1 MRIGPVTIAC
11 RKGRELREEPT
22 GVRPAEQGGSMT
34 ETATEIAPEIS
45 AAATLV
51 NGWDAAYC
59 PDPAPTNINGRRMAY
74 AGFYLG
80 GSSAFRTWTD
90 GERRRLAASRL
101 RAMPIWVPTPGSEN
115 PRQVALQ
122 AIDALKAVRIPP
134 HATPFRAMMWDL
146 ETGLEPDSQ
155 WLTIAANT
163 LAFYGYDNLVYGS
176 PDGSQIFSEP
186 PRLGYIV
193 AFYDGRPSLYPHPGA
208 VGKQYQA
215 NVSVPGGQVDL
226 NVLDSSIL
234 AHLGS
239 VT

>member
-1 MRIGPVTIAC
+1 
-11 RKGRELREEPT
+11 
-22 GVRPAEQGGSMT
+22 MT
-34 ETATEIAPEIS
+34 EATLDPSS
-45 AAATLV
+45 AAPLV

-59 PDPAPTNINGRRMAY
+59 PDPVPTTINGRRMSY

-80 GSSAFRTWTD
+80 GSSAFRTWPD

-122 AIDALKAVRIPP
+122 AIAALKAAGIPP
-134 HATPFRAMMWDL
+134 HASPFRALMWDL
-146 ETGLEPDSQ
+146 ETGVEPASQ
-155 WLTIAANT
+155 WMTVAANT
-163 LAFYGYDNLVYGS
+163 LAYYGYDNLLYGS
-176 PDGSQIFSEP
+176 PDGSHIFSEP
-186 PRLGYIV
+186 ARLGYIV

-226 NVLDSSIL
+226 NVLESSIL

>member
-1 MRIGPVTIAC
+1 M
-11 RKGRELREEPT
+11 
-22 GVRPAEQGGSMT
+22 
-34 ETATEIAPEIS
+34 TEIAPEITETTLDVS
-45 AAATLV
+45 SGATLV

-59 PDPAPTNINGRRMAY
+59 PDPVPTTINGRRMAY

-80 GSSAFRTWTD
+80 GSSAFRAWPD
-90 GERRRLAASRL
+90 NERRRLAASRL

-122 AIDALKAVRIPP
+122 AAAALRAVGIPA
-134 HATPFRAMMWDL
+134 HATPFRALMWDL
-146 ETGLEPDSQ
+146 ETGVVPATQ

-163 LAFYGYDNLVYGS
+163 LASQGYDNLVYGS
-176 PDGSQIFSEP
+176 PDGSQIFSVP
-186 PRLGYIV
+186 ARLGYIV

-208 VGKQYQA
+208 VGKQYEP

-226 NVLDSSIL
+226 NVLESSIM

-239 VT
+239 VR

>member
-1 MRIGPVTIAC
+1 MRIGRVTIAY
-11 RKGRELREEPT
+11 RKGREWRKEPT
-22 GVRPAEQGGSMT
+22 SVRPAEQGGSMT
-34 ETATEIAPEIS
+34 ETATEIAAEVS
-45 AAATLV
+45 TAGTLV
-51 NGWDAAYC
+51 NGWDAAFC
-59 PDPAPTNINGRRMAY
+59 PDPVPTTINGRRMAY

-90 GERRRLAASRL
+90 GERRRLAASRQ
-101 RAMPIWVPTPGSEN
+101 RAMPIWVPTPGHEN

-122 AIDALKAVRIPP
+122 AISALKAVGIPP
-134 HATPFRAMMWDL
+134 HATPFRALMWDL
-146 ETGLEPDSQ
+146 ETGVEPAPQ

-176 PDGSQIFSEP
+176 PGGSQIFSEP
-186 PRLGYIV
+186 ARLGYIV
-193 AFYDGRPSLYPHPGA
+193 AFYDGRPSLYPHANA

-226 NVLDSSIL
+226 NVLESSIL
-234 AHLGS
+234 PHLGS

>member
-1 MRIGPVTIAC
+1 
-11 RKGRELREEPT
+11 
-22 GVRPAEQGGSMT
+22 MT
-34 ETATEIAPEIS
+34 ETTPEITEIAPDTAI
-45 AAATLV
+45 AGTLV

-59 PDPAPTNINGRRMAY
+59 PDPVPTNINGRRMSY

-80 GSSAFRTWTD
+80 GSSAFRAWAD
-90 GERRRLAASRL
+90 DERRRLAASRL
-101 RAMPIWVPTPGSEN
+101 RAMPIWVPTPGSDN

-122 AIDALKAVRIPP
+122 AAAALKAVGIPA
-134 HATPFRAMMWDL
+134 HATPFRALMWDL
-146 ETGLEPDSQ
+146 ETGVEPAPQ
-155 WLTIAANT
+155 FVTVAANT
-163 LAFYGYDNLVYGS
+163 LASQGYDSLLYGS
-176 PDGSQIFSEP
+176 PGGSQIFSEP

-193 AFYDGRPSLYPHPGA
+193 AFYDGVPSLYPHPGV

-226 NVLDSSIL
+226 NVLESSIL

>member
-1 MRIGPVTIAC
+1 
-11 RKGRELREEPT
+11 
-22 GVRPAEQGGSMT
+22 MT
-34 ETATEIAPEIS
+34 ETTFDAS
-45 AAATLV
+45 SGAALV
-51 NGWDAAYC
+51 NGWDAAFC
-59 PDPAPTNINGRRMAY
+59 PDPAPTVINGRRMAY

-80 GSSAFRTWTD
+80 GSSAFRTWPD
-90 GERRRLAASRL
+90 DERRRISAARL
-101 RAMPIWVPTPGSEN
+101 LAMPIWVPTPGSDN

-122 AIDALKAVRIPP
+122 AIAALKAAGIPP

-146 ETGLEPDSQ
+146 ETGTEPASQ

-226 NVLDSSIL
+226 NVLERSIL
-234 AHLGS
+234 AHLGG
-239 VT
+239 VR